1 MGAHPAGTGEAV
13 HWLME
18 HDAGAAASEGP
29 AAHPLTSLDDG
40 DISASGSLPSLPQD
54 QNFSTRAA
62 GVAGI
67 LWREQQQA
75 ATTDR

>member
-1 MGAHPAGTGEAV
+1 MN
-13 HWLME
+13 WLME
-18 HDAGAAASEGP
+18 HDAGANASEGP
-29 AAHPLTSLDDG
+29 AAHPLASLDEG
-40 DISASGSLPSLPQD
+40 DVSASGSLPQE
-54 QNFSTRAA
+54 QHFSVRTA

>member
-1 MGAHPAGTGEAV
+1 MN
-13 HWLME
+13 WLME
-18 HDAGAAASEGP
+18 HDAGASASEGP
-29 AAHPLTSLDDG
+29 AAHPLASLDEG
-40 DISASGSLPSLPQD
+40 DTSALGSLPQD
-54 QNFSTRAA
+54 PHFSTRAA